1 MGDVGVHKRNSIAES
16 SSYLSMKFR
25 EPKSIQII
33 AMKGNSFRTE
43 INSISSYAI
52 ISKDRILTTGSCFA
66 QQFGDWLNGNKFDV
80 VSNPFGTTYNPISIH
95 NNLLDTLTNTLNE
108 SLFVEQD
115 EVFKHYDYHS
125 QWWAL
130 EKKNLADQIHNQQ
143 AEVSQFIKKSNVV
156 IITYGTAWVYSYK
169 AEKKIVSNCHKAS
182 ATLFEKRLLTVD
194 EIIKSFNELYKSLKK
209 LNPDTRFILTVS
221 PVRHIKDTLQLNG
234 VSKAALRLACDS
246 IVNKYDKVD
255 YFPSYEIMM
264 DDLRDYRFYERD
276 MIHPT
281 KEAFDYISQK
291 FSDQYFPA
299 DIVSFIEK
307 WKNLKQALQ
316 HKPFHPGSSQHQLF
330 LKDLLTKL
338 KSIKEVSLDEE
349 INLVQSQLTNA

>member
-1 MGDVGVHKRNSIAES
+1 
-16 SSYLSMKFR
+16 MKFKH
-25 EPKSIQII
+25 PKSIQII
-33 AMKGNSFRTE
+33 AMKDNSFRTE
-43 INSISSYAI
+43 INSIPSHPI
-52 ISKDRILTTGSCFA
+52 ELKDRILTTGSCFA
-66 QQFGDWLNGNKFDV
+66 QQFGDWLQGNKFNV
-80 VSNPFGTTYNPISIH
+80 ISNPFGTTYNPISIH
-95 NNLLDTLTNTLNE
+95 KNLLDTLTSKLNE

-115 EVFKHYDYHS
+115 SIWKHYDYHS
-125 QWWAL
+125 QWWAS
-130 EKKNLADQIHNQQ
+130 EMKNLIDQIHKQQ
-143 AEVSQFIKKSNVV
+143 SEVSQLLKKSNVV
-156 IITYGTAWVYSYK
+156 IITYGTAWVYVHK

-182 ATLFEKRLLTVD
+182 ATLFEKRILTVD
-194 EIIKSFNELYKSLKK
+194 EIVDSFSDLHEELKK
-209 LNPDTRFILTVS
+209 VNSDLRFILTVS
-221 PVRHIKDTLQLNG
+221 PVRHIKDTLQLNN

-246 IVNKYDKVD
+246 IVNKYNKVD

-281 KEAFDYISQK
+281 VEAFDYISQK

-299 DIVSFIEK
+299 DVVSFVEK

-330 LKDLLTKL
+330 LKELLTKL